1 MYLRIYVF
9 MYVYVC
15 MCIRH
20 YVFAFMYVCM
30 YAWFYVRDCMYVCM
44 FFVFMLYIPRYLL
57 SKHLTVSNLDQSKF
71 TLKEH
76 TISVCP

>member
-1 MYLRIYVF
+1 MCLCLRI
-9 MYVYVC
+9 
-15 MCIRH
+15 
-20 YVFAFMYVCM
+20 
-30 YAWFYVRDCMYVCM
+30 YAWFYVLVYVIVCICC
-44 FFVFMLYIPRYLL
+44 VFMLYISRYLL